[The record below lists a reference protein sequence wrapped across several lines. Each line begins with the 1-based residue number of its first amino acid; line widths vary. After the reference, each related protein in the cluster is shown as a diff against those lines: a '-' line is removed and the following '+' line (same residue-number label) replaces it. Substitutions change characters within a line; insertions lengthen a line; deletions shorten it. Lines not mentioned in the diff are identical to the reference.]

1 MNTRIRDPKS
11 RAPRNRSMPQSRSER
26 PGRSP
31 HHGRRQG
38 AIRGSAQN
46 GTHAIPHPKWRLLG
60 VMLVMTL
67 LAGGLTYRLVELQ
80 LRNAEEYV
88 EIGRQQRFR
97 TVQLAGG
104 RGDILDRNGNSL
116 ATSLPSTSFFIDP
129 KFVED
134 PIGDA
139 VRLAP
144 VLNMPIEDVR
154 ALLGSSGRF
163 AWLSRQTT
171 EAKAAEI
178 LALDIPGVFTTTE
191 PDRFQPSGAALARSV
206 IGNVDVDSIGVSGI
220 EKIYDDVLTGQPGEL
235 SLEIGRGGPT
245 IPGQREVSRH
255 PIPGADVVLTIDRSL
270 QFEVERVLAEQV
282 QAMGGK
288 GGVAMVSDPT
298 TGEILAM
305 ASVIRNDESE
315 IVSTSL
321 NMATSWSYEPGS
333 VMKAMTFGSII
344 DAGIA
349 DSSSMSVVPDS
360 YELRRLHVHG
370 LVATPHLR
378 DVGRRHHYRLVKRRH
393 RPLGRTTR
401 RHTPRYVSARFWI
414 WVAGE
419 SRFPRRNRRL
429 DDPAR

>member
-1 MNTRIRDPKS
+1 
-11 RAPRNRSMPQSRSER
+11 
-26 PGRSP
+26 
-31 HHGRRQG
+31 
-38 AIRGSAQN
+38 
-46 GTHAIPHPKWRLLG
+46 
-60 VMLVMTL
+60 MTL

-288 GGVAMVSDPT
+288 G
-298 TGEILAM
+298 
-305 ASVIRNDESE
+305 
-315 IVSTSL
+315 
-321 NMATSWSYEPGS
+321 
-333 VMKAMTFGSII
+333 
-344 DAGIA
+344 
-349 DSSSMSVVPDS
+349 
-360 YELRRLHVHG
+360 
-370 LVATPHLR
+370 
-378 DVGRRHHYRLVKRRH
+378 
-393 RPLGRTTR
+393 
-401 RHTPRYVSARFWI
+401 
-414 WVAGE
+414 
-419 SRFPRRNRRL
+419 
-429 DDPAR
+429 